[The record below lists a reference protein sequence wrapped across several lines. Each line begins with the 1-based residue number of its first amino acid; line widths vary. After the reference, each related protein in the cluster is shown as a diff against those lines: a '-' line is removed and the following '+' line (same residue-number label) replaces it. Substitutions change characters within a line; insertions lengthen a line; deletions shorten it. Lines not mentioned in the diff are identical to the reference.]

1 MKMIRK
7 IFGFFNPKFLLA
19 DNEANEDEPM
29 LEQLNNEIVLEQLA
43 NETTQSEEE
52 ERINASK
59 KTLITRLYIVEQE
72 ISMFKESFPKEYE
85 AFKERIELL
94 RQEYTNTLDEL
105 TKTLTFEIDPET
117 DGYKIGKVV
126 KLEKEV
132 KAFLEK
138 EVKFDIISKRIQ
150 KLILKL
156 NILYNVSIF
165 HSKEHEKNKVL
176 SRLKQ
181 ALEVEIEITNQF
193 KECDYIVNDT
203 QLKERMIELLSYADY
218 EILKTTLRNSS
229 FKEQPCNVIKKLVM
243 IQQFD
248 EFDYVTAFK
257 SFMKEELSD
266 FSELL
271 LQISNTECRKV
282 FKQKLDKIL
291 EDITYCDNLEAKFL
305 DVNFWNTFLNFE
317 ANLLG
322 ILNENNIEKEK
333 VKVKL
338 IARMNI
344 GVSENEVLTMPV
356 TNAYLALINLFYISH
371 DERILLVIRL
381 LKNVSKDVTYK
392 EIYFLLLLFDVIEV
406 TKNTP
411 NELIKHI
418 EKYIN
423 KYPYNRKEI
432 TEKKKSVIS
441 SQNNKEY
448 VVVFALDNREQETI
462 KALEK
467 LNIDFK
473 VIDGNVYMNT
483 FYFNALTNVLRTLQT
498 NTKNI
503 I

>member
-1 MKMIRK
+1 MSIIRK
-7 IFGFFNPKFLLA
+7 ILGLFNPKFLLA

-43 NETTQSEEE
+43 KEDTQDEEE
-52 ERINASK
+52 EKIDASK
-59 KTLITRLYIVEQE
+59 KTLMTRLYIVEQE

-94 RQEYTNTLDEL
+94 RQEYTNTLGEL
-105 TKTLTFEIDPET
+105 TKTLTFEIDPEI

-138 EVKFDIISKRIQ
+138 EVKFDIISRRIQ

-165 HSKEHEKNKVL
+165 HSKEYEKIKIL
-176 SRLKQ
+176 SRLEQ
-181 ALEVEIEITNQF
+181 ALEVEIEIAHQF
-193 KECDYIVNDT
+193 KECDYIVNDK
-203 QLKERMIELLSYADY
+203 QLKERMIDLLSYADY
-218 EILKTTLRNSS
+218 EILKATLRNSS
-229 FKEQPCNVIKKLVM
+229 LKEQPSNVIKKLVM

-248 EFDYVTAFK
+248 EFDYITAFK
-257 SFMKEELSD
+257 SFMKEELSA

-305 DVNFWNTFLNFE
+305 DVNFWNTFLSFE
-317 ANLLG
+317 SNLLE
-322 ILNENNIEKEK
+322 ILNENNVEKDK

-344 GVSENEVLTMPV
+344 GVSENEVLTMPI
-356 TNAYLALINLFYISH
+356 TNAYLALINLFHVEH
-371 DERILLVIRL
+371 DEKILLVIRL

-406 TKNTP
+406 IKNTP

-432 TEKKKSVIS
+432 AEKKKSVIS

-462 KALEK
+462 KTLEK

-498 NTKNI
+498 NTQNI